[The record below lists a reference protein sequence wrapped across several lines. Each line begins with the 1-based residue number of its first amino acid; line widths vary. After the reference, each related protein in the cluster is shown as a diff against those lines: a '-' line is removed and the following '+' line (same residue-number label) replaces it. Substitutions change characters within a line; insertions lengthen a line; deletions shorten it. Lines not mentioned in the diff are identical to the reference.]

1 MANSTSSTNCSARM
15 GKSAPKLEKP
25 TACKAWI
32 SGFATWMTEWT
43 IQPGLPNID
52 PGELTTKTKT
62 SLLHFFLL
70 LSTLSSS
77 IDYIHCLPHGKSD
90 TEINEIQSQRR
101 TIMEHG
107 QMGLLEAAC
116 GWLHH
121 IMHKS
126 DFVTRGSVL
135 LTAPE
140 RMQHCTFFYSGWSSR
155 YSGSGLDT
163 YSGLK
168 LRIKR
173 GKGSKKW
180 NMREAM
186 AELIPGSFCSLGFD
200 WKAGKKKRIKL
211 EYRDIWYMCNLQ

>member
-1 MANSTSSTNCSARM
+1 MDDSAR
-15 GKSAPKLEKP
+15 L
-25 TACKAWI
+25 TQYW
-32 SGFATWMTEWT
+32 
-43 IQPGLPNID
+43 PGIANHQD
-52 PGELTTKTKT
+52 QD
-62 SLLHFFLL
+62 
-70 LSTLSSS
+70 LSSALFPALIYTLFFYWLYS
-77 IDYIHCLPHGKSD
+77 LSASWQIRHWDKRNPISASD
-90 TEINEIQSQRR
+90 SR

-163 YSGLK
+163 YSGLTYSGLK

-200 WKAGKKKRIKL
+200 WKAGKKKAHKIG
-211 EYRDIWYMCNLQ
+211 I